1 VREELRFL
9 LHVFK
14 DPITYSWSAPIATLI
29 KREPDFHSWQDACL
43 SGAGGF
49 SFNLQFWWMVEWSPT
64 IANRTIQ
71 FLSKGNRHLV
81 SINALEYAAIIFGLA
96 GSILAWETLPIDC
109 RPIHPTVL
117 LWTDNTTAESWTKRI
132 AGLSGPQ
139 GRALARLFA
148 HLLMF
153 SGVSTKAAY
162 IEGEKNTIADHLSRL
177 RKQDDFSQFR
187 YTSLVQQFP
196 QLKSCRRF
204 HPSAE
209 LLSLVSTSLLTGS
222 VSIPT
227 ARVALGQMLAE

>member
-1 VREELRFL
+1 
-9 LHVFK
+9 
-14 DPITYSWSAPIATLI
+14 
-29 KREPDFHSWQDACL
+29 
-43 SGAGGF
+43 
-49 SFNLQFWWMVEWSPT
+49 MVEWSPT
-64 IANRTIQ
+64 ITNHTIW
-71 FLSKGNRHLV
+71 FLSKGDRHLV

-96 GSILAWETLPIDC
+96 GSILSWETLPIDC

-139 GRALARLFA
+139 GRALACLFA

-162 IEGEKNTIADHLSRL
+162 IKGKKNTIVDHLSHL
-177 RKQDDFSQFR
+177 RKQHDFSQFR

-196 QLKSCRRF
+196 QLKSCHRF
-204 HPSAE
+204 HPSAK
-209 LLSLVSTSLLTGS
+209 LLLLVSTSLLTGS

-227 ARVALGQMLAE
+227 ARVALAQMLAE